1 MRPASSLEG
10 AAYLQGEPLFSS
22 CTVPI
27 VWYPFER
34 LHNFA
39 HLFRDN
45 AADIFSGLQD
55 SPGWSA
61 AAKLVVMTAE
71 GLAMPRWNLDILQ
84 PLSQLRVETWADFS
98 ARLPA
103 AEVVNG
109 NGSSSFVPAGHTADS
124 EDVPELSVEG
134 GPQRCFRHM
143 FVCTE
148 GLTGGGWPLHG
159 LGQHLVQHH
168 GRSGG
173 EKATAAAGGSSAAA
187 KQGSQAA
194 AAGDSSA
201 AAKQGSQAAAAGGSS
216 AAAKHGSQAA
226 AAGDSSAAAKQGSQ
240 AAAAGGSGA
249 QGLRRRGRRQPG
261 AAQVLRILFH
271 RRGTSDRQ
279 LLNAKELLQA
289 CNTWRYNSSGVQL
302 RASCAEV
309 DLPSLEA
316 GMAAAQEADV
326 FVGMHGG
333 LLAPATS
340 SLKAGP
346 TPPPALGIA
355 SFLPDAH
362 LSRPQRFKQHNHF
375 PAAHHTCAHTHSHAG
390 ANMANAWLL
399 RPGSSMI
406 ELQAFG
412 FDGSPAH
419 LQYPLANAKVGGAAE
434 ARSDQ

>member
-173 EKATAAAGGSSAAA
+173 EKATAAAGG
-187 KQGSQAA
+187 
-194 AAGDSSA
+194 
-201 AAKQGSQAAAAGGSS
+201 
-216 AAAKHGSQAA
+216 
-226 AAGDSSAAAKQGSQ
+226 SSAAAKQGSQ